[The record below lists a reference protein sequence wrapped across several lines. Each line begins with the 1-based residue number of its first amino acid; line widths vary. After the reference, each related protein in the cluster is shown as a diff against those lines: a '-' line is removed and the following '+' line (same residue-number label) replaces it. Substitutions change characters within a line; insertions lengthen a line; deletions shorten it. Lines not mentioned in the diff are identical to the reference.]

1 LIAASV
7 PFRIG
12 HNELFEAVF
21 QREIQMIRTLLI
33 ATSSAVALFFSPAF
47 AQERGGGTAS
57 IPDFSGVWGNPYLY
71 GIEPPPSGP
80 GPVVNKMRQR
90 QLRDVDGRPLP
101 PANAPLVSE
110 ARQLVGDYSNPI
122 LNSEAA
128 EIIKKHGEVAL
139 SGVGFPSPRN
149 QCWPQ
154 GVPFIFTNDAV
165 QLLQQPDR
173 VTMLYDEDHEVR
185 RVRMNQPHPAQ
196 VTPSWYGDSVGRYD
210 GDTLVIDTIGFK
222 IGPFSAVDQY
232 GTPFSHDLHL
242 VERYRLINYEAAR
255 EAWGRGGKENVRG
268 GAIGESWAPDPSY
281 KGKALQLEFTVEDK
295 AVFTTAW
302 TATKT
307 YRRVFRDW
315 PENACAENPHKYG
328 TEKDPAVPTS
338 DKPDF

>member
-1 LIAASV
+1 
-7 PFRIG
+7 
-12 HNELFEAVF
+12 
-21 QREIQMIRTLLI
+21 MIRRLII
-33 ATSSAVALFFSPAF
+33 ATTWAAALCSLSAF
-47 AQERGGGTAS
+47 AQERRQDVAP

-71 GIEPPPSGP
+71 GIEPPLSGP

-90 QLRDVDGRPLP
+90 QLRDVDGRLLP

-110 ARQLVGDYSNPI
+110 ARQLVGDHTNPI
-122 LNSEAA
+122 LNPEAA
-128 EIIKKHGEVAL
+128 EIVKKHGEIAL
-139 SGVGFPSPRN
+139 SGVGYPSPRN

-173 VTMLYDEDHEVR
+173 ITMLYDEDHEVR

-196 VTPSWYGDSVGRYD
+196 VTPSWYGDSVGRYE

-232 GTPFSHDLHL
+232 GTPFTHDLHL
-242 VERYRLINYEAAR
+242 VERYRLIDYEAAK
-255 EAWGRGGKENVRG
+255 EAWERGGKENVRG
-268 GAIGESWAPDPSY
+268 GAIGETWAPDPNY

-295 AVFTTAW
+295 GVFTTAW

>member
-1 LIAASV
+1 
-7 PFRIG
+7 
-12 HNELFEAVF
+12 
-21 QREIQMIRTLLI
+21 MIRTLI
-33 ATSSAVALFFSPAF
+33 ISATSAAALWSSSAFT
-47 AQERGGGTAS
+47 QERDQGTVS
-57 IPDFSGVWGNPYLY
+57 NPDFSGVWGNPYLY
-71 GIEPPPSGP
+71 GIEPPSSGP

-90 QLRDVDGRPLP
+90 QLRDVDGRPLA

-110 ARQLVGDYSNPI
+110 ARQLVGDHTNPI

-128 EIIKKHGEVAL
+128 EIVKKRGEVAL

-154 GVPFIFTNDAV
+154 GVPFIFTNDAL

-173 VTMLYDEDHEVR
+173 ITMLYDEDHEVR

-196 VTPSWYGDSVGRYD
+196 VTPSWYGDSVGRYE
-210 GDTLVIDTIGFK
+210 GETLVIDTIGFK

-242 VERYRLINYEAAR
+242 VERYRLIDYEAAK
-255 EAWGRGGKENVRG
+255 EAWERGGKENVRG
-268 GAIGESWAPDPSY
+268 GAIGESWAPDPNY
-281 KGKALQLEFTVEDK
+281 KGKALQLEFTVEDQG
-295 AVFTTAW
+295 VFTTVW
-302 TATKT
+302 NATKT

-315 PENACAENPHKYG
+315 PENVCAENPHKYG
-328 TEKDPAVPTS
+328 TEKDPAVPIS